1 MENEFL
7 QKKRNLENN
16 STEKIISDSPKK
28 NKLKVEEIKLKTEI
42 IAPSSEISNRHQ
54 ENDDISDIVFKYNI
68 NTGNIK
74 CKLCQKEITNN
85 IKFYCESCNYIFCI
99 NCFLLSKHDIT
110 HSYHII
116 DSLNFSLF
124 MDNWSASEDHK
135 LISYISKCGLNNWE
149 EISKSI
155 ESKGQV
161 ECESYY
167 YTFYYTNEKKLPNEN
182 NILLDENKSIKTAQ
196 LEENKKKYN
205 EMILKVSSNRSMGV
219 IEDEQINPKNNS
231 RSICVAKNRGV
242 GESVSEVLGA
252 RIKRGDFDNEFLND
266 IEVEISHLEFNENDK
281 KKEKELQIKMEVL
294 KDYNLILKEREKRKK
309 FILDKN
315 MMDIGRQNR
324 IESRL
329 SKEEY
334 NLLLF
339 MKPFHRFFEN
349 SEFYDLF
356 GNIIIEQQL
365 KLMLKNLNKLENEK
379 NAKGGKIS
387 TIEELEKYY
396 ENDKG
401 GSKSKKQ
408 GKINNHNNS
417 IIAHHNNENHD
428 QKDKENNN
436 NIIINENNETNL
448 LMNKMERYFEYEKI
462 TKDKSLN
469 EIFDNDEFNLIKEMP
484 LARSTFYDIKIK
496 LKELISKFEDKNN
509 TLSKNENLKESIKKL
524 IDNYQ
529 LEIQT
534 SSDIFDFYCK
544 KYNDLILINEK
555 ELKIE
560 EENKKI
566 IEKNE
571 INNNKE
577 LDKNEEENTKS
588 TKHRGRNKKQK
599 NKNDEEKQNKNN
611 KEEQKDKDKD
621 KDKNKEKNEDI
632 EMNIK

>member
-1 MENEFL
+1 MQDFL
-7 QKKRNLENN
+7 QKKRNKESEEEYNDKEISESPSKKKAKITDENN
-16 STEKIISDSPKK
+16 
-28 NKLKVEEIKLKTEI
+28 LEEDNLT
-42 IAPSSEISNRHQ
+42 
-54 ENDDISDIVFKYNI
+54 DLVFKYNI
-68 NTGNIK
+68 NSIK
-74 CKLCQKEITNN
+74 LQCKFCSKEITNN
-85 IKFYCESCNYIFCI
+85 IKFYCDECDLFFCI
-99 NCFLLSKHDIT
+99 DCFLLSKHSKE
-110 HSYHII
+110 HPYHII
-116 DSLNFSLF
+116 DALNFPLF
-124 MDNWSASEDHK
+124 IHNWTANDELK
-135 LISYISKCGLNNWE
+135 LLSFIAKCGLNNWE
-149 EISKSI
+149 EISKLI
-155 ESKGQV
+155 ENKGQV

-167 YTFYYTNEKKLPNEN
+167 YSFYYKNKNTLFPDENDIILDANKNIKNEQLNLNQKIYEEMISKISSNSKGQISQNEK
-182 NILLDENKSIKTAQ
+182 
-196 LEENKKKYN
+196 EEIFN
-205 EMILKVSSNRSMGV
+205 
-219 IEDEQINPKNNS
+219 KNNS
-231 RSICVAKNRGV
+231 RSILGKNRCV

-252 RIKRGDFDNEFLND
+252 RIKRKEFDNEFMNE
-266 IEVEISHLEFNENDK
+266 IEVEMRNLEFNDNDK
-281 KKEKELQIKMEVL
+281 KNEKELNIKEEVL

-309 FILDKN
+309 FILEKN
-315 MMDIGRQNR
+315 FLDMNRQNR

-329 SKEEY
+329 NKEEY

-339 MKPFHRFFEN
+339 MKPFQRFFEN

-379 NAKGGKIS
+379 NSKGGKIS
-387 TIEELEKYY
+387 TLEELEKYY

-408 GKINNHNNS
+408 GKINNHNSTNG
-417 IIAHHNNENHD
+417 HHNNENPE

-436 NIIINENNETNL
+436 NIILNENNETNL

-484 LARSTFYDIKIK
+484 LARSTFYNIKIK
-496 LKELISKFEDKNN
+496 LKELISKYEDKNN

-544 KYNDLILINEK
+544 KYNDLIVSNEK

-571 INNNKE
+571 ITNNKDNKE
-577 LDKNEEENTKS
+577 LEKNEEENTKS

-599 NKNDEEKQNKNN
+599 NNNEEEKQNKNN

-621 KDKNKEKNEDI
+621 KDKNKEKNDDV

>member
-1 MENEFL
+1 ME
-7 QKKRNLENN
+7 
-16 STEKIISDSPKK
+16 
-28 NKLKVEEIKLKTEI
+28 
-42 IAPSSEISNRHQ
+42 
-54 ENDDISDIVFKYNI
+54 
-68 NTGNIK
+68 
-74 CKLCQKEITNN
+74 
-85 IKFYCESCNYIFCI
+85 
-99 NCFLLSKHDIT
+99 
-110 HSYHII
+110 
-116 DSLNFSLF
+116 
-124 MDNWSASEDHK
+124 
-135 LISYISKCGLNNWE
+135 
-149 EISKSI
+149 
-155 ESKGQV
+155 
-161 ECESYY
+161 
-167 YTFYYTNEKKLPNEN
+167 
-182 NILLDENKSIKTAQ
+182 
-196 LEENKKKYN
+196 
-205 EMILKVSSNRSMGV
+205 V
-219 IEDEQINPKNNS
+219 IEDEQIKPKNIS

-281 KKEKELQIKMEVL
+281 KKEKEKELQIKMEVL

-349 SEFYDLF
+349 SQFYDLF

-379 NAKGGKIS
+379 NSKGGKIS
-387 TIEELEKYY
+387 TLEELEKYY

-408 GKINNHNNS
+408 GKINNHNSTNG
-417 IIAHHNNENHD
+417 HHNNENPE

-436 NIIINENNETNL
+436 NIILNENNETNL

-484 LARSTFYDIKIK
+484 LARSTFYNIKIK
-496 LKELISKFEDKNN
+496 LKELISKYEDKNN

-544 KYNDLILINEK
+544 KYNDLIVSNEK

-571 INNNKE
+571 ITNNKDNKE
-577 LDKNEEENTKS
+577 LEKNEEENTKS
-588 TKHRGRNKKQK
+588 TKHRGRKKKKK
-599 NKNDEEKQNKNN
+599 NNNEEEKQNKNN

-621 KDKNKEKNEDI
+621 KDKNKEKNDDV

>member
-1 MENEFL
+1 
-7 QKKRNLENN
+7 
-16 STEKIISDSPKK
+16 
-28 NKLKVEEIKLKTEI
+28 
-42 IAPSSEISNRHQ
+42 
-54 ENDDISDIVFKYNI
+54 
-68 NTGNIK
+68 
-74 CKLCQKEITNN
+74 
-85 IKFYCESCNYIFCI
+85 
-99 NCFLLSKHDIT
+99 
-110 HSYHII
+110 
-116 DSLNFSLF
+116 
-124 MDNWSASEDHK
+124 
-135 LISYISKCGLNNWE
+135 
-149 EISKSI
+149 
-155 ESKGQV
+155 
-161 ECESYY
+161 
-167 YTFYYTNEKKLPNEN
+167 
-182 NILLDENKSIKTAQ
+182 
-196 LEENKKKYN
+196 
-205 EMILKVSSNRSMGV
+205 
-219 IEDEQINPKNNS
+219 
-231 RSICVAKNRGV
+231 
-242 GESVSEVLGA
+242 
-252 RIKRGDFDNEFLND
+252 
-266 IEVEISHLEFNENDK
+266 
-281 KKEKELQIKMEVL
+281 
-294 KDYNLILKEREKRKK
+294 
-309 FILDKN
+309 
-315 MMDIGRQNR
+315 
-324 IESRL
+324 
-329 SKEEY
+329 
-334 NLLLF
+334 

-417 IIAHHNNENHD
+417 INAHHNNENHE

-496 LKELISKFEDKNN
+496 IKELISKFEDKNN

-544 KYNDLILINEK
+544 KYNDLIVSNEK

-571 INNNKE
+571 ITNNKDNKE
-577 LDKNEEENTKS
+577 LEKNEEENTKS

-621 KDKNKEKNEDI
+621 KDKNKEKDEDV